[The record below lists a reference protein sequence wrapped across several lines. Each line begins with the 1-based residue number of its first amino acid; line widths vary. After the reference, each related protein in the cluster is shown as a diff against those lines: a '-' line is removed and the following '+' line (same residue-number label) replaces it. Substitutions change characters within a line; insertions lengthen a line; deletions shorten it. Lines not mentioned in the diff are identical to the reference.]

1 MPADHQEKFM
11 DLSGLTLGA
20 WSSNCPFPV
29 GSTNSRHRPVPQST
43 ASSEA
48 GRQSRTNAARYR
60 FRVSMCCRSI
70 IVRFYHHLVCLSLLA
85 ILSACGSG
93 QGDSVDDTITDAI
106 PTDHGSVS
114 GFQDQQTMAY
124 LGIPFAAPP
133 VGPLRWQPPTEPKV
147 WQGTRQATAFSP
159 PCPQVEDNGAVIGNE
174 DCLYLN
180 VWKPL
185 AASAGANLP
194 VMVFVHGGGNTQ
206 GSASKLRDGFPL
218 YDGQRLAER
227 GQVVVVTL
235 QYRLGALG
243 FLVHPAL
250 AAESPQRVSGNYGL
264 LDQIAALGW
273 VQRNIHAFGGDPGR
287 VLLLGQ
293 SAGALDTCMLV
304 TSPLAR
310 GLFSRALMESGGCNA
325 KSATERA
332 AEGESLATTVGCD
345 HAANPVACLRQLDAT
360 TLVRAV
366 DTSPTSP
373 LGIVKLTF
381 GPNVDGYVLPVEP
394 IDALDSGQ
402 HNPVPF
408 VIGANADETSTFGI
422 PITLTEYEYQLAAR
436 AVFDPAQADAV
447 LARYPVSAYG
457 SPRDALIAATTD
469 AQFVCPARR
478 IARAAANHQTPPV
491 YRYFFTHGLSGPFS
505 GLLEAGH
512 GVDLLFVFQHIGSD
526 PRYPPTAED
535 QALEFAMLGYW
546 TRFAA
551 TGDPNGGQA
560 VNWPQYVADADPYL
574 ELATPVRSGTGV
586 RTAQCDFWDGLNVLG
601 K

>member
-1 MPADHQEKFM
+1 M
-11 DLSGLTLGA
+11 
-20 WSSNCPFPV
+20 
-29 GSTNSRHRPVPQST
+29 
-43 ASSEA
+43 
-48 GRQSRTNAARYR
+48 
-60 FRVSMCCRSI
+60 
-70 IVRFYHHLVCLSLLA
+70 RFYHHLVCLSLLA

-133 VGPLRWQPPTEPKV
+133 VGPLRWQPPTEPKI

-159 PCPQVEDNGAVIGNE
+159 PCPQVDDNGAVIGNE

-206 GSASKLRDGFPL
+206 GSASKLLDGFPL

-250 AAESPQRVSGNYGL
+250 AAENPQRVSGNYGL

-273 VQRNIHAFGGDPGR
+273 VQRNIRAFGGDPSR
-287 VLLLGQ
+287 VLLFGQ

-310 GLFSRALMESGGCNA
+310 GLFSRALMESGSCNA
-325 KSATERA
+325 KSAAERA
-332 AEGESLATTVGCD
+332 NEGELLVAAVGCGRS
-345 HAANPVACLRQLDAT
+345 ANPTACLRQLNAA

-366 DTSPTSP
+366 DTSPVSS
-373 LGIVKLTF
+373 LGIVTTVF
-381 GPNVDGYVLPVEP
+381 GPNVDGYVLPVAP

-402 HNPVPF
+402 HNPVSF

-422 PITLTEYEYQLAAR
+422 PITLTEDEYQLAVQT
-436 AVFDPAQADAV
+436 VFDPSQTDAV
-447 LARYPVSAYG
+447 LAQYPVNAYG
-457 SPRDALIAATTD
+457 SPRDALVAATTD

-478 IARAAANHQTPPV
+478 IARSAANHQNPPV
-491 YRYFFTHGLSGPFS
+491 FRYFFTHGLNNPAGGFS
-505 GLLEAGH
+505 EAGH
-512 GVDLLFVFQHIGSD
+512 GVDLLFVFQQMGVD
-526 PRYPPTAED
+526 PSYSPTAED
-535 QALEFAMLGYW
+535 QALESAMLGYW

-560 VNWPQYVADADPYL
+560 INWPQYAADADPYL
-574 ELATPVRSGTGV
+574 ELATPIRSGTGV